1 MRFYFDVKGAVPVRD
16 HRGRDFPLISEAIG
30 HAKAMAV
37 QLRAKSERIRPGLRV
52 CVIADNGTTIHEEMV
67 FEPAP
72 GLLDQPGV

>member
-1 MRFYFDVKGAVPVRD
+1 
-16 HRGRDFPLISEAIG
+16 
-30 HAKAMAV
+30 MAV